1 MVGEIDLSTTVP
13 SQGVTRSV
21 VSPQSRPLT
30 MVASGPGSGQVLQI
44 AARLC
49 GVREGERGWR
59 AVFLLL
65 SAIMERTAGA
75 SV

>member
-1 MVGEIDLSTTVP
+1 MWGDTDLSTTVP
-13 SQGVTRSV
+13 GQGLTRNV

-30 MVASGPGSGQVLQI
+30 MVASGPGSEQDLQI

-65 SAIMERTAGA
+65 WAIMERTAGA